1 MKRLI
6 GDRERGQRAAARLR
20 VLQHFEQV
28 SRNISRTCRF
38 FGISRTLFYEWRRR
52 YQREGLEGLRPRFPG
67 PRISPH
73 RTPPHIEALVLR
85 IRQERQYGIP
95 RLRLFLRR
103 YHAVS
108 LSPPTIRRILRAHR
122 VPRVSQKRYRPGP
135 KRRRDIH
142 IPGQSVQVDVKHL
155 KMRSGRLYQF
165 TAIDE
170 ATRYRV
176 LKIYDH
182 NSIQSAIHFINE
194 VRQAFPAAI
203 RRIQTDNGSEWGTD
217 FTWHLHDLGIAH
229 KHIPP
234 GCPESNGKVERS
246 HRTDE
251 DEFYR
256 RVTFKTRP
264 ELVRKL
270 RAWEHEYNYRRL
282 HLALGGKTP
291 AERLAELR
299 ISPAAGVL
307 RTA

>member
-1 MKRLI
+1 MKRVI
-6 GDRERGQRAAARLR
+6 GDRERAQRAAARLR

-52 YQREGLEGLRPRFPG
+52 YQRDGLEGLRPRLPG
-67 PRISPH
+67 PRVSPF
-73 RTPPHIEALVLR
+73 RTAPHIEALVLR
-85 IRQERQYGIP
+85 VRQERQYGIP

-108 LSPPTIRRILRAHR
+108 LSPPTIRRILREHR

-135 KRRRDIH
+135 KRRPELRV
-142 IPGQSVQVDVKHL
+142 PGQSVQVDVKHL
-155 KMRSGRLYQF
+155 KTQSGRLYQF

-170 ATRYRV
+170 ATRYRI

-270 RAWEHEYNYRRL
+270 RAWEHEYNHRRL

-299 ISPAAGVL
+299 ISPAVGVL
-307 RTA
+307 RSA

>member
-1 MKRLI
+1 MKRVFS
-6 GDRERGQRAAARLR
+6 DRERAQRAAARLR

-52 YQREGLEGLRPRFPG
+52 YQREGLEGLKPRLPG
-67 PRISPH
+67 PRVSPF
-73 RTPPHIEALVLR
+73 RTAPHIEALVLR
-85 IRQERQYGIP
+85 VRQERQYGIP

-103 YHAVS
+103 DHAVS
-108 LSPPTIRRILRAHR
+108 LSPPTLRRILREHR

-135 KRRRDIH
+135 TRRPELH
-142 IPGQSVQVDVKHL
+142 VPGQSVQVDVKHL
-155 KMRSGRLYQF
+155 KTQSGRLYQF

-217 FTWHLHDLGIAH
+217 FTWHLHDLAS
-229 KHIPP
+229 PT
-234 GCPESNGKVERS
+234 STSR
-246 HRTDE
+246 
-251 DEFYR
+251 
-256 RVTFKTRP
+256 
-264 ELVRKL
+264 
-270 RAWEHEYNYRRL
+270 
-282 HLALGGKTP
+282 
-291 AERLAELR
+291 
-299 ISPAAGVL
+299 PAARNPTGKSSAAIAPT
-307 RTA
+307 RGSSTGE